1 VSYPKTVLIIDEVYF
16 YRQTIKN
23 MLLGCSVTVY
33 EAISLSEG
41 LELFE
46 KITPSVIIIG
56 ASFAND
62 NGLYF
67 ARNIKKQH
75 VEVKII
81 FIFNN
86 ADKDA
91 VCNVFLAG
99 GNVLLV
105 LPLKKER
112 LLNEILLY
120 ADTRSYS
127 NTINFFAR
135 KASMAFT

>member
-1 VSYPKTVLIIDEVYF
+1 MSYPKTVLILEEVYF
-16 YRQTIKN
+16 SRQIIKN
-23 MLLGCSVTVY
+23 MFLGCSVKIY

-46 KITPSVIIIG
+46 KIIPSIIIIG

-67 ARNIKKQH
+67 AKNIKKQH

-86 ADKDA
+86 ADKNA
-91 VCNVFLAG
+91 VCNVFLSG
-99 GNVLLV
+99 GNTLLV

-112 LLNEILLY
+112 LLDEILPH
-120 ADTRSYS
+120 AESYF
-127 NTINFFAR
+127 NTINF
-135 KASMAFT
+135 